1 MAHIQYSRLTHLD
14 AEKDRQS
21 KGPTKEEHHQN
32 RKNLVIAGE
41 IGQLVVCLQFD
52 HKASDPLGNGFAPIL
67 APKSTFARLAAKSR
81 ARGNSRV
88 VLGVAP
94 TDNASKSV
102 EWPIGKDFVPSHKKI
117 CGGSTSSTD
126 LTLKLTKKLL
136 VNEYLMFYLQVY
148 NAIALELLSAPENA
162 LETCLLINV
171 VTKDAD
177 PLAAIES
184 IEKHPLAVQ
193 TTPGMRLALEK
204 ARAGLA
210 DTPLQGA
217 PVVLLVFTG
226 DATNCIGFPCPIDPE
241 ALKQARERN
250 PFVVKSAMLGVREV
264 PVTEE
269 SILECVF
276 CSIS

>member
-1 MAHIQYSRLTHLD
+1 MSLLPVLKYFSDFSFSPPVRWALDPTRQDLKLVRLPN
-14 AEKDRQS
+14 ANAAS
-21 KGPTKEEHHQN
+21 
-32 RKNLVIAGE
+32 
-41 IGQLVVCLQFD
+41 
-52 HKASDPLGNGFAPIL
+52 ASDLLI
-67 APKSTFARLAAKSR
+67 
-81 ARGNSRV
+81 
-88 VLGVAP
+88 
-94 TDNASKSV
+94 
-102 EWPIGKDFVPSHKKI
+102 WPSHKKI

-126 LTLKLTKKLL
+126 LALKLTKKLL

-148 NAIALELLSAPENA
+148 TAIALELLTAPENS
-162 LETCLLINV
+162 LDTCLLVNV

-177 PLAAIES
+177 PLAAVRALINQEARAPGASVMLQIES
-184 IEKHPLAVQ
+184 IEKRPLAVQ

-204 ARAGLA
+204 ARAGLV

-226 DATNCIGFPCPIDPE
+226 DATNCIGYPCPIDPE

-269 SILECVF
+269 SILEQF
-276 CSIS
+276 NNNIYMDKENRYLLHTKSRD